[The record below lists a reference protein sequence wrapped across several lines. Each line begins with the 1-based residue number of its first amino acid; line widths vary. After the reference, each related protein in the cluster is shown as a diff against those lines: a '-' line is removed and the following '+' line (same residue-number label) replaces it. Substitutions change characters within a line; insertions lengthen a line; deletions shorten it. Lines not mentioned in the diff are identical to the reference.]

1 MSDALHDQR
10 PAVPAGLAQRR
21 APTTARARRGRVHW
35 NADERARLV
44 RAAAGLL
51 SAMQA
56 RSRLDALRQAQLA
69 VLPPERRRPVAAVT
83 GLTWYLDGLAAE
95 TARLQQRLDGR
106 VPAAETADDDAL
118 ALRSPLADLV
128 LRAAPLLR
136 RAAVDLLSDAVEAAL
151 CRVLRSLPPQGLLA
165 RSRRAGPRPER

>member
-1 MSDALHDQR
+1 MSDALQDLTR
-10 PAVPAGLAQRR
+10 PVPASVSLRR
-21 APTTARARRGRVHW
+21 ASTAARARRGRVHW

-69 VLPPERRRPVAAVT
+69 VLPPERRRRVAAVT

-106 VPAAETADDDAL
+106 VPAPVASDDAPEE
-118 ALRSPLADLV
+118 RSSLADLV
-128 LRAAPLLR
+128 ALAAPLLR

-151 CRVLRSLPPQGLLA
+151 CRVLRTLPPQGLLA
-165 RSRRAGPRPER
+165 RSRRAGPRTAR

>member
-1 MSDALHDQR
+1 MSDALNDQR
-10 PAVPAGLAQRR
+10 PAVPAGFARR
-21 APTTARARRGRVHW
+21 ASTTARARRGRVHW

-106 VPAAETADDDAL
+106 VTAAEAAGDAS
-118 ALRSPLADLV
+118 APRNPLADLV
-128 LRAAPLLR
+128 ARAAPLLR

-165 RSRRAGPRPER
+165 RTRRAGPRPER